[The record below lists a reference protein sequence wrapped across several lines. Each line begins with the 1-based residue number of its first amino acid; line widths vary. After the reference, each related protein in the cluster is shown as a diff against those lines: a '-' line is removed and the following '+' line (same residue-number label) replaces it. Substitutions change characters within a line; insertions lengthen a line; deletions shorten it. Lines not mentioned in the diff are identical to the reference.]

1 MIGKQSTQIKAVQ
14 PNFVYRA
21 NSPSGWRNN

>member
-1 MIGKQSTQIKAVQ
+1 MKELQAQDARIKAVQ

-21 NSPSGWRNN
+21 FR